1 MIIRKWEKVKDN
13 VFFVIIEICIFIFFF
28 IWSGE
33 GVLIVLNI
41 LFMLLFCLVWID
53 RVYNVYLFV
62 FWGK

>member
-28 IWSGE
+28 FWSGE
-33 GVLIVLNI
+33 GVLIILNI
-41 LFMLLFCLVWID
+41 LFMLLFCLVWIGI
-53 RVYNVYLFV
+53 VYNVYLFV

>member
-28 IWSGE
+28 FWSGE

-41 LFMLLFCLVWID
+41 LFKLLFCLVWIG